1 MSTSRMISEGKYWW
15 EAGGGGGGGGGGC
28 AEFDQIAVL
37 VLDIQKDRL
46 S

>member
-1 MSTSRMISEGKYWW
+1 MQDTIFDIWNEYLEDDFWG
-15 EAGGGGGGGGGGC
+15 EGGGGG